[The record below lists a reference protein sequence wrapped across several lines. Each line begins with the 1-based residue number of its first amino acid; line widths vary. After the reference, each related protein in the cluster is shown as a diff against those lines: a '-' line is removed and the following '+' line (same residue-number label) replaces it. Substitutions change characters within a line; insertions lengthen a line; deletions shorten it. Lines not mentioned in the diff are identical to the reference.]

1 MNARARASRLEASR
15 TRDKWA
21 DGKRHRKLFQ
31 DAWLALLR
39 APFPSD
45 VFRKALTRLHTGV
58 IPHAPNPALLSD
70 FCTKSIDRG
79 GLDGML
85 ALNAIFV
92 LMTQHSLEYPKFY
105 DRLYTLL
112 EPSAFHAVGR
122 GAFFQLLDVFLRTPA
137 LPASVAAAFVKRL
150 ARLAIRAPPAG
161 AMTCVAFVHNM
172 LRRHPGLGVLV
183 HREEKKQPGGGGDDA
198 NGRARASPLFSEDPF
213 DDLEPDPSASRALES
228 SLWEMDALRSHYNP
242 QVAKLT
248 QVLERDL
255 GDRAKT
261 AEVPIG
267 DLCVATYGSLAR
279 GGARGARE
287 ERRDDAQGEGGA
299 RGDVRVAAHG
309 EVLPEK
315 ALEVG
320 GRGRERGGQR
330 RGGQRRGGQRRGGER
345 EVTR

>member
-1 MNARARASRLEASR
+1 M
-15 TRDKWA
+15 
-21 DGKRHRKLFQ
+21 
-31 DAWLALLR
+31 
-39 APFPSD
+39 
-45 VFRKALTRLHTGV
+45 
-58 IPHAPNPALLSD
+58 
-70 FCTKSIDRG
+70 
-79 GLDGML
+79 
-85 ALNAIFV
+85 
-92 LMTQHSLEYPKFY
+92 
-105 DRLYTLL
+105 
-112 EPSAFHAVGR
+112 
-122 GAFFQLLDVFLRTPA
+122 
-137 LPASVAAAFVKRL
+137 KRL

-279 GGARGARE
+279 EELAAR
-287 ERRDDAQGEGGA
+287 
-299 RGDVRVAAHG
+299 VKSAATTH
-309 EVLPEK
+309 
-315 ALEVG
+315 
-320 GRGRERGGQR
+320 RGRMVMCWKGMRSRHSCTWSQQCGTFALPALKRGISFTDCSHIGR
-330 RGGQRRGGQRRGGER
+330 
-345 EVTR
+345 